1 MRILRSA
8 VLLVFTYVL
17 SSLATA
23 ADEAKS
29 LPKEV
34 PDFDVHGISM
44 TECRCTAFA
53 CPCRSNGH
61 PDHGSCDA
69 ADFTYIQKGHYGKVD
84 MGGFKAVVIGDLID
98 RDASKVQGTVY
109 FDKSSTPAQRDAF
122 NEMLAFMFGWNPPHI
137 VGSKLVSIDFKISPD
152 KNTYTLT
159 IPDILEE
166 KGVMK
171 RDSAGEPLHVVPAMD
186 LWGNKITYLDNVV
199 FKYHDKGVG
208 TWDLSGHQANVK
220 EFHTTKEMYAN
231 KKLLMQHGDMSGT
244 WTAEQKKMI
253 EDMGMKPE

>member
-69 ADFTYIQKGHYGKVD
+69 ADFTYIQKGRYGKVD

-109 FDKSSTPAQRDAF
+109 FDKSSTPAQREAF

-137 VGSKLVSIDFKISPD
+137 VGSKIVSIDFKVSPD
-152 KNTYTLT
+152 KNTYTIT
-159 IPDILEE
+159 IP
-166 KGVMK
+166 
-171 RDSAGEPLHVVPAMD
+171 
-186 LWGNKITYLDNVV
+186 
-199 FKYHDKGVG
+199 
-208 TWDLSGHQANVK
+208 
-220 EFHTTKEMYAN
+220 
-231 KKLLMQHGDMSGT
+231 
-244 WTAEQKKMI
+244 
-253 EDMGMKPE
+253 